1 MNIDFIEPSFPSR
14 KVWVISALPL
24 LLAMSVGGGAIY
36 VHARLD
42 EARDQR
48 GAAELASRIAPAA
61 AAVRR
66 SVPPYQAQALAAVKR
81 AASPEADALS
91 ELEHVEVAG
100 IQVRSIDVN
109 SAQAVVVVE
118 LDAASDGALEDYVDQ
133 LNAGDGAPRWHIQ
146 KLAARSGE
154 MRTSVGS
161 VTAGTENAQGH
172 SVFIS
177 RSR

>member
-1 MNIDFIEPSFPSR
+1 MNIDFIEPNFPSR

-24 LLAMSVGGGAIY
+24 LLALSVGGGAMH
-36 VHARLD
+36 VRARLD
-42 EARDQR
+42 EARDHR
-48 GAAELASRIAPAA
+48 AATELASKMAPTV
-61 AAVRR
+61 AAVHRA
-66 SVPPYQAQALAAVKR
+66 VPPYQTQALAAVKR

-100 IQVRSIDVN
+100 IQLRSIDVN

-154 MRTSVGS
+154 MRKGGGQVSGS
-161 VTAGTENAQGH
+161 PENAQGH
-172 SVFIS
+172 AVFIS
-177 RSR
+177 RSL

>member
-1 MNIDFIEPSFPSR
+1 MNIDFIEPNFPSR
-14 KVWVISALPL
+14 KVWVISAVPL
-24 LLAMSVGGGAIY
+24 LLAMCVGGGSIY
-36 VHARLD
+36 VQARLD
-42 EARDQR
+42 EARDQHA
-48 GAAELASRIAPAA
+48 AAELASKIAPTMV
-61 AAVRR
+61 AVPR

-81 AASPEADALS
+81 VASPEADALS

-100 IQVRSIDVN
+100 IQLRSIDVN

-154 MRTSVGS
+154 MRKGGGQVNGS
-161 VTAGTENAQGH
+161 PENAQGH
-172 SVFIS
+172 AVFIS
-177 RSR
+177 RSL